1 MIRSHRYSGLRT
13 IGDMKRAI
21 ADAEELGYTDEA
33 EIKFQLFA
41 DPNTY
46 SFNQIVVPV
55 PEADAPNVDRP
66 ATDKEVKDWL
76 A

>member
-21 ADAEELGYTDEA
+21 ADAEGLGYTDEA

-41 DPNTY
+41 DPHSY
-46 SFNQIVVPV
+46 SFNQIIPISE
-55 PEADAPNVDRP
+55 PDAPNVDRP